1 MFTKKTRVISAIATV
16 CMLISMLACIAVP
29 AYAEDLSSYP
39 SVTTVTSAGDRTGTD
54 YTVANATE
62 WMHLYNNA
70 AHFQSTDVT
79 IHIIGEIDMTGQ
91 TGFASIYNPAFSLD
105 GHGNTIKN
113 WGTAAAPQKTM
124 GMFRF
129 STGAGM
135 NFIKNLTLDNCHTT
149 GSGGSDSTM
158 LVTLAGADNNGRNSM
173 SANFV
178 MENVHIKNSSLTAEG
193 ARSGFF
199 IANYVKADGD
209 YSVTLKN
216 CSLTGSTL
224 HGTTNGHSG
233 LLIGKA
239 SSFNGKKATY
249 NLTNVYVAGNT
260 MNAKRGDNYVGL
272 GIGNVEINTTA
283 IAQMAVNI
291 NNVVFEG
298 NTYNHVG
305 AQIGLFGN
313 MVCTALNVKGLVFED
328 NTTTTTATETGRYI
342 FKSAAASA
350 AFDMSGV
357 YCNDT
362 AVTAGSLGNTA
373 AGVKLA
379 DSYMTSGEAAAAAN
393 TAASADSLYWY
404 TTNAEGVALGTAA
417 NATRKVEL
425 ELGSEI
431 VKTYYANCDATVT
444 VDYNEVDP
452 TSTFALKDAASGTL
466 TDGNKVAFAG
476 NNNIVVV
483 VTLGEVAALAAA
495 KEALTETIGY
505 FDARN
510 MGYYVA
516 AAATE
521 LAEAKAV
528 LADDAATKQDYID
541 AEAALA
547 AFKTQYAITKDN
559 APSMTEIAKYPGA
572 PVYVIRTAAD
582 FQAMEDN
589 KSLFDA
595 DDTVYM
601 VNDVDMK
608 GSTFNGIEAFKAS
621 FDGQGYKIKNWGIAA
636 DGETKAAITTRGLFY
651 NTSGGA
657 AAIKSLKNVTLV
669 NCHTIA
675 NETYS
680 AMFYGV
686 GHGNA
691 GMAADGAATTLTIEN
706 IHFEGCSITVTGTTK
721 KEVVAFLLG
730 RYTIA
735 GKDAAINITNCS
747 VTGSTF
753 DASAATT
760 DSGHFGLLIG
770 KPRGGN
776 SNEKAHYTLTDC
788 YLANNTIKYSRTDGG
803 YIGVVFGTAEAQ
815 TGTKVIMNNVG
826 VVGNNVTVG
835 GTHVSLVGH
844 VQTSAIDVN
853 GLLVKGNTVTG
864 GSAVLFRDGG
874 NVTMKNAYCSDTI
887 ANVTTATS
895 SAALAGT
902 NTDAAAAYAVNAVS
916 GGDLWWT
923 TAEGAAVKG
932 TDANATRKVELKLG
946 TGEVVGTY
954 YANVGE
960 TVTVA
965 YAEEPMAEFSID
977 GESGTIADGNK
988 VTVNKNADVVVAVSL
1003 GAAQELANAKAALQE
1018 AIDYYTVDRK
1028 IEYFKAEVATAITE
1042 AEPLLESS
1050 DTAAILAKVAALN
1063 ALQGEVVDAYPNV
1076 PSISEMSKYPAMK
1089 NYKIMTKEDLA
1100 AAAANTDLKAAGIT
1114 LHLGAD
1120 IDLTGYTFNGFNQG
1134 SFNFDGHEKTISN
1147 WTAANDAAWGLFGN
1161 HYMGTIKN
1169 VTLDN
1174 CHVSNAYGRALLIG
1188 TYNGIGYAAKGN
1200 ITVENVHILNSSV
1213 TATTNGKNL
1222 GGIIMGQM
1230 NAAYTLTVKNCS
1242 VIDTEIKADGTTNT
1256 GITNSG
1262 IICGRASHNASYI
1275 VENIY
1280 VDGFMNNA
1288 NPATVS
1294 KGNGILFGTVESGL
1308 AEISVDGAIIV
1319 NCGGTAAYE
1328 LAGWQYNDKAISY
1341 KNIFAAGNDTL
1352 ALNGGNSVYTNT
1364 TVENIFTDSNNLFAT
1379 FNSGSD
1385 SAHNSVTTEMEGITV
1400 MDAAAFKS
1408 GEAAYKLNK
1417 AAGKALALVDDSFNA
1432 YPVMFATE
1440 GYAAPFA
1447 VTFVDQS
1454 DNNKVVATLYTNASG
1469 KLNETAVTALL
1480 ENDAYGWKNGEADV
1494 TAADV
1499 YTADTT
1505 LTSNVSHDWEN
1516 GTYDQLDNNQH
1527 KLTCGDDGCTVY
1539 KIEDCA
1545 HAKYVHRV
1553 DGDKHVHDSVCA
1565 CGRVLATEE
1574 CTLSK
1579 TTAGDEQHTVACD
1592 TCDYEETVACVFENF
1607 RHDEETVGAASTHT
1621 GTCACGNDK
1630 TTACTFGDWVET
1642 TPADYGVCGV
1652 ETKTCSVAGCGYSYT
1667 RTLAMETNTEV
1678 IIETE
1683 SVDLGVNPAVDIYL
1697 DIDGLGLAGAK
1708 VTILTELEIGA
1719 GELGEAFP
1727 FAEFEEIEGGIEMIV
1742 ASDEN
1747 LTGRVLLASFGLVAP
1762 AAAGNYDIEVIV
1774 EEAIVLSGEGEGA
1787 IELPAE
1793 VAGATAEVV
1802 VREAIPGDVNGDGDV
1817 TMADAVLVLRVVN
1830 GTLNAEE
1837 ISAVGADVDG
1847 VAGITT
1853 ADAVAILKMVMGKY

>member
-16 CMLISMLACIAVP
+16 CMLISMLACIAIP
-29 AYAEDLSSYP
+29 AVAATDAYNADNTAKITAFTAGSESAAAAYVITNADEMVYAATIANNDKLKNTTVYLAADIDLSGKGDFIGFGAAQFNIDGQGHTISNWKNTTAGQVALVMKGKTEVIKNIKFYDCDLKGANHTALVYGSHNNDGVTNGSLTISNITIENCDITATEQAAFILPNAQKRANVISDIVIINSSIAGNGNNLAALVSRMASGTTSLTVTNVYAKGITITGSKENGGVLIGKPDGGSITPIVKNAVVVDCSMTAVNSAGVLGGRIGGNPTLDNILIYNPTITAETPYYVTGNVDWYTYGHSTNLYSSAIDFKYCLNTNAGATATDAPFAVVNAEKYTSGEQAYLMSDNATGKYTMFWEMENGNIAPTNEAGRTRKVNLELTDGTPVGAIYVDGGETAALSYAED
-39 SVTTVTSAGDRTGTD
+39 AE
-54 YTVANATE
+54 AT
-62 WMHLYNNA
+62 
-70 AHFQSTDVT
+70 FKV
-79 IHIIGEIDMTGQ
+79 
-91 TGFASIYNPAFSLD
+91 LD
-105 GHGNTIKN
+105 GAATI
-113 WGTAAAPQKTM
+113 
-124 GMFRF
+124 
-129 STGAGM
+129 
-135 NFIKNLTLDNCHTT
+135 D
-149 GSGGSDSTM
+149 
-158 LVTLAGADNNGRNSM
+158 
-173 SANFV
+173 
-178 MENVHIKNSSLTAEG
+178 
-193 ARSGFF
+193 
-199 IANYVKADGD
+199 
-209 YSVTLKN
+209 
-216 CSLTGSTL
+216 GSTL
-224 HGTTNGHSG
+224 TMGTTGDVTVQV
-233 LLIGKA
+233 IKA
-239 SSFNGKKATY
+239 GENLAAVSKAALEESIAYYTSRNISY
-249 NLTNVYVAGNT
+249 YVAG
-260 MNAKRGDNYVGL
+260 A
-272 GIGNVEINTTA
+272 A
-283 IAQMAVNI
+283 
-291 NNVVFEG
+291 
-298 NTYNHVG
+298 
-305 AQIGLFGN
+305 
-313 MVCTALNVKGLVFED
+313 TALADAQALCEAN
-328 NTTTTTATETGRYI
+328 
-342 FKSAAASA
+342 
-350 AFDMSGV
+350 
-357 YCNDT
+357 
-362 AVTAGSLGNTA
+362 GS
-373 AGVKLA
+373 
-379 DSYMTSGEAAAAAN
+379 
-393 TAASADSLYWY
+393 
-404 TTNAEGVALGTAA
+404 
-417 NATRKVEL
+417 
-425 ELGSEI
+425 
-431 VKTYYANCDATVT
+431 DATAY
-444 VDYNEVDP
+444 DN
-452 TSTFALKDAASGTL
+452 AR
-466 TDGNKVAFAG
+466 
-476 NNNIVVV
+476 
-483 VTLGEVAALAAA
+483 AAL
-495 KEALTETIGY
+495 E
-505 FDARN
+505 
-510 MGYYVA
+510 
-516 AAATE
+516 
-521 LAEAKAV
+521 
-528 LADDAATKQDYID
+528 
-541 AEAALA
+541 
-547 AFKTQYAITKDN
+547 AFKTQYAVSKDN
-559 APSMTEIAKYPGA
+559 APSMTEIAKYPGC
-572 PVYVIRTAAD
+572 PVYVIREAAD

-589 KSLFDA
+589 KSLFDV

-608 GSTFNGIEAFKAS
+608 GSTFNGIEGFKAS
-621 FDGQGYKIKNWGIAA
+621 FDGQGYEIQNWGIAA
-636 DGETKAAITTRGLFY
+636 DGTTKAAINTRGLFSNVY
-651 NTSGGA
+651 GQA
-657 AAIKSLKNVTLV
+657 AAIKSLKNVTFV
-669 NCHTIA
+669 NCHTMS
-675 NETYS
+675 TTCS
-680 AMFYGV
+680 AMLYGV
-686 GHGNA
+686 GHNNA

-706 IHFEGCSITVTGTTK
+706 IHFDGCSITLSSTK
-721 KEVVAFLLG
+721 QEVVAFLLG

-753 DASAATT
+753 DASATTT
-760 DSGHFGLLIG
+760 DAGHFGLLIG

-776 SNEKAHYTLTDC
+776 ANEKAHYTLTDC

-826 VVGNNVTVG
+826 VVGNNVTIG

-932 TDANATRKVELKLG
+932 TAANATRKVELKLG
-946 TGEVVGTY
+946 TGEVVETY

-965 YAEEPMAEFSID
+965 YAEEPMAEFSIE

-1003 GAAQELANAKAALQE
+1003 GAAQELANARAALQE

-1028 IEYFKAEVATAITE
+1028 IEYFKASVATACEE
-1042 AEPLLESS
+1042 AEALLESS
-1050 DTAAILAKVAALN
+1050 DTAAILAEVAALQ
-1063 ALQGEVVDAYPNV
+1063 ALQGEYVDEYPNV

-1089 NYKIMTKEDLA
+1089 NYKIMNGDEMVA
-1100 AAAANTDLKAAGIT
+1100 ADTATLRADGIT
-1114 LHLGAD
+1114 LHLGAN
-1120 IDLTGYTFNGFNQG
+1120 IDLTGKSFDGFDG
-1134 SFNFDGHEKTISN
+1134 ASCDFDGHGFTVAN
-1147 WTAANDAAWGLFGN
+1147 WTCNNTVGMFGN
-1161 HYMGTIKN
+1161 YKGGTIKN
-1169 VTLDN
+1169 LTVDN
-1174 CHVSNAYGRALLIG
+1174 ANIGGGYGRAVFAG
-1188 TYNGIGYAAKGN
+1188 NGVEGN
-1200 ITVENVHILNSSV
+1200 TTFENVHVKNTVVAENS
-1213 TATTNGKNL
+1213 NGNL
-1222 GGIIMGQM
+1222 GGIFFGQIL
-1230 NAAYTLTVKNCS
+1230 NASTGTIKNCS
-1242 VIDTEIKADGTTNT
+1242 VVDTEFKTNLTNADA
-1256 GITNSG
+1256 GITNAG
-1262 IICGRASHNASYI
+1262 VICGRCGKGGETYV
-1275 VENIY
+1275 VEGLY

-1288 NPATVS
+1288 NPATTS
-1294 KGNGILFGTVESGL
+1294 KGNGILFGTIESAL
-1308 AEISVDGAIIV
+1308 ASATVDGAIIV

-1328 LAGWQYNDKAISY
+1328 LAGWQYNDKVLTY

-1352 ALNGGNSVYTNT
+1352 ALNGVGSATANT
-1364 TVENIFTDSNNLFAT
+1364 TYQNIFTDSTKLVGT
-1379 FNSGSD
+1379 LD
-1385 SAHNSVTTEMEGITV
+1385 STGAQTGYSSEVEGITTL
-1400 MDAAAFKS
+1400 DAAAFKS

-1417 AAGKALALVDDSFNA
+1417 AAEKTLALVDNSFNA

-1454 DNNKVVATLYTNASG
+1454 DNNKEVAVLYTNASG

-1480 ENDAYGWKNGEADV
+1480 ENAAYDFKNGEADV

-1505 LTSNVSHDWEN
+1505 LTSNVAHDWEN

-1527 KLTCGDDGCTVY
+1527 KLTCGDEGCTVY

-1545 HAKYVHRV
+1545 HAEYVHRV

-1565 CGRVLATEE
+1565 CGRVLDTED

-1579 TTAGDEQHTVACD
+1579 TPAGDEQHTVACD

-1607 RHDEETVGAASTHT
+1607 EHDDETVGADSTHT

-1630 TTACTFGDWVET
+1630 TEACTFGDWVET

-1667 RTLAMETNTEV
+1667 RLLAMETNTEV

-1719 GELGEAFP
+1719 GEFGEAFP
-1727 FAEFEEIEGGIEMIV
+1727 FVESEEIEGGIEMII

-1762 AAAGNYDIEVIV
+1762 AEAGSYDIEVIV
-1774 EEAIVLSGEGEGA
+1774 EEAVVISGEGEGA

-1802 VREAIPGDVNGDGDV
+1802 VREAIPGDVNGDGDI

-1853 ADAVAILKMVMGKY
+1853 ADAIAILKMVMGNY